1 MTALNRKRILIGCI
15 TLAAAAVFAVAA
27 SIEYNRAVE
36 AEKRTATNL
45 LLVSKARIEALLSAR
60 IIGAQGLIV
69 YARTHPEL
77 TQETYSDFARSLY
90 GQADG
95 VIRNLALLKDTTITH
110 VYPFEGNETAV
121 GRDLAQIPEQ
131 RDSVL
136 YVKNTRRM
144 LLTAPVALVQ
154 GGTGIIVRMPILSG
168 TGSPT
173 ETYWG
178 QLSLVFDY
186 DGLLEKS
193 GLSALGE
200 RYRIQ
205 ISEKDPLTS
214 TAHTIWSTGPD
225 IPENSISETVYLHQV
240 TWTLSMIPRAG
251 WTGTTETFWALLWL
265 GVLSSF
271 LAGFGLNRLMAAKEE
286 LEQKVLERTEALSD
300 TNSYLE
306 QNMAELEESQADLTE
321 VNERLQRSLTEL
333 QETQSQLITA
343 EKLAA
348 LGELVAGVAHE
359 INTPLG
365 ISVTLS
371 SYLTKL
377 HGELQEQYGKGA
389 LSREALEEYL
399 AVADDAMN
407 LMDLNLERASTL
419 VTSFKHVATDQ
430 ATLEKR
436 RFNVREALQD
446 VLRSL
451 QPKFKNT
458 GYRIELE
465 CDALLEVTSCPGAL
479 SQILTNLVMNSLLH
493 GFADQAEGLIRISVR
508 QELKG
513 LALIYED
520 DGAGISGENLPKVF
534 NPFFSTRKAAGSTG
548 LGLHII
554 HNLVTQTLGG
564 QISLHSRPGEGVHF
578 RITFSDLA

>member
-1 MTALNRKRILIGCI
+1 MTALSRKRILISCVS
-15 TLAAAAVFAVAA
+15 LAVAAVFAVAA
-27 SIEYNRAVE
+27 AIEYHRAVE

-60 IIGAQGLIV
+60 IIGTQGLIV

-77 TQETYSDFARSLY
+77 TQEVYADFARTLY
-90 GQADG
+90 GDSDG
-95 VIRNLALLKDTTITH
+95 VIRNLALLKGTTITH
-110 VYPFEGNETAV
+110 VYPLAGNEAAV
-121 GRDLAQIPEQ
+121 GRDLALIPEQ

-154 GGTGIIVRMPILSG
+154 GGTGIIVRMPIHSG
-168 TGSPT
+168 ADTDPEG
-173 ETYWG
+173 YWG

-186 DGLLEKS
+186 DGLLDKS
-193 GLSALGE
+193 GLSAQGE
-200 RYRIQ
+200 TYLLKL
-205 ISEKDPLTS
+205 SETDPVTK
-214 TAHTIWSTGPD
+214 TEHTIWSNAAEM
-225 IPENSISETVYLHQV
+225 PESSVSESVYLHQV
-240 TWTLSMIPRAG
+240 TWTLSMAPKAG
-251 WTGTTETFWALLWL
+251 WNGVTETFWSLLWL
-265 GVLSSF
+265 GTLSSF
-271 LAGFGLNRLMAAKEE
+271 WAGFGLNGLMAAKEQ
-286 LEQKVLERTEALSD
+286 LEQKVAERTLALSE

-377 HGELQEQYGKGA
+377 HGELQEQYGRGA

-399 AVADDAMN
+399 TVAQDAMN

-436 RFNVREALQD
+436 RFNVRETLQD

-458 GYRIELE
+458 GYRLELD
-465 CDALLEVTSCPGAL
+465 CDELLEVTSCPGAL

-493 GFADQAEGLIRISVR
+493 GFADQPEGQIRISVR
-508 QELKG
+508 REPKG

-564 QISLHSRPGEGVHF
+564 QIALHSSPGEGVHF